1 MPHDSSNP
9 LHMKKNYLFI
19 LLLTSA
25 VAISQQTL
33 LKKTDGAFEN
43 LAYMD
48 VVKIYEKAVLK
59 GYGSNEIYQKLG
71 DAYYFNAVYPMANK
85 WYAKALEATTPIDPE
100 YYFRYAQSLKSVGEQ
115 QKANEYLSKFSEI
128 KNNDSRA
135 IRFREQAST
144 DASVKNHNEYVMTDA
159 GINTEYSEY
168 GTTFFNGELIFTSSR
183 KNQNQTTQIHQ
194 WTKQPFSD
202 LYSATMVSE
211 NQLGE
216 NIRNFD
222 ALINSKHNEST
233 AVFTKD
239 GTTIYFTRNNSD
251 DKRKGGNKTNGILL
265 KIYKATLNKG
275 RWDNITE
282 LPFNS
287 SEFNCAHPALSND
300 EKTLY
305 FVSDRPGTLG
315 QSDIFMVAIKE
326 DGSYGT
332 PVNLGKSVNTEGRE
346 SFPYITQKGQLFFA
360 SDGHPG
366 IGGLDLFKATQN
378 SLDGFFAN
386 VENLGTPFN
395 SNDDDFAYTE
405 APGGNY
411 GFISSNRPGGKG
423 HDDIY
428 KFTKKDNSTN
438 DTLVQLSGQITDRET
453 GVGIS
458 QAIVS
463 VFNDEYIKIKSIIT
477 DTLGNYKWQATS
489 QHKDI
494 FIRAEAQKYQTQE
507 QHINIDKV
515 SASFVHN
522 SSLTKQ
528 QHSIKTGKDLAKAF
542 EIEDIHFDLD
552 KWEITRKAEEKLALL
567 FVILQEFPSLS
578 LEIRSH
584 TDSRASKNYNLTLSE
599 KRAKATMEWLINKGI
614 PEKRL
619 RYKGLGETQPLNQCK
634 DGTVCSEEEHRV
646 NRRSEFII
654 LSN

>member
-1 MPHDSSNP
+1 
-9 LHMKKNYLFI
+9 MKKNYLFI

-25 VAISQQTL
+25 VAMSQQTL

-59 GYGSNEIYQKLG
+59 GYGTTEIYQKLG

-85 WYAKALEATTPIDPE
+85 WYAKAVEKTISIDPE

-115 QKANEYLSKFSEI
+115 QKANEYLVKFSEI

-135 IRFREQAST
+135 IRFREQTTTTKA
-144 DASVKNHNEYVMTDA
+144 AIKNHSEYVVTDA

-168 GTTFFNGELIFTSSR
+168 GTVFHNGELVFTSSR

-202 LYSATMVSE
+202 LYSTTVVSE

-222 ALINSKHNEST
+222 AQINSKRNEST

-239 GTTIYFTRNNSD
+239 GTTIYFTRNNTD
-251 DKRKGGNKTNGILL
+251 DRKKDKNNPNSILL
-265 KIYKATLNKG
+265 KIYKATFSNG
-275 RWDNITE
+275 RWNNITE

-287 SEFNCAHPALSND
+287 SEFNCAHPALSHD
-300 EKTLY
+300 EKKLY

-315 QSDIFMVAIKE
+315 QSDIFMVEINE
-326 DGSYGT
+326 DGTYGT
-332 PVNLGKSVNTEGRE
+332 AVNLGKSVNTEGRE
-346 SFPYITQKGQLFFA
+346 SFPYIARNGELFFA

-378 SLDGFFAN
+378 TLDGSFGN

-395 SNDDDFAYTE
+395 SNDDDFAYME
-405 APGGNY
+405 APSGNY

-428 KFTKKDNSTN
+428 KFTKKDSITN
-438 DTLVQLSGQITDRET
+438 DAKLQLSGQITDRET
-453 GVGIS
+453 GAGIS
-458 QAIVS
+458 QAIVT
-463 VFNDEYIKIKSIIT
+463 VFNNEYEKIKSIVT

-489 QHKDI
+489 NHKDI
-494 FIRAEAQKYQTQE
+494 FIRAEAQKHHTQE
-507 QHINIDKV
+507 QHINIDKD
-515 SASFVHN
+515 ATSFVFN
-522 SSLTKQ
+522 ASLIKQ
-528 QHSIKTGKDLAKAF
+528 QQSIKTGKDLAKAF

-567 FVILQEFPSLS
+567 LVILQEFPSLS

-584 TDSRASKNYNLTLSE
+584 TDSRASKNYNITLSE
-599 KRAKATMEWLINKGI
+599 KRAKATMEWLVKKEIA
-614 PEKRL
+614 EKRL

-634 DGTVCSEEEHRV
+634 DGTECSEEEHRI

-654 LSN
+654 VSN